1 MHVLSA
7 LLNPMHFPSKASNT
21 GLLVVCLF
29 LAACQNPAAPE
40 IVRQDEPSYAEPAEY
55 PSLDELEQARRDRE
69 DAERHRQYVANILY
83 DGMRALREDRLTTP
97 AEDSAFHYF
106 NRALALD
113 PGNQVA
119 IDGVQEI
126 VARYL
131 ELMEKAS
138 RQGHFETAEQFLDRA
153 RMVDPDATG
162 IAAAIENL
170 QMERER
176 THSVHRFEFAGVR
189 NQQAGVAESLREI
202 ASTVSETNAFVLITA
217 PNDEMGRWMYAQ
229 VQSGM
234 NNSRIRADIEIGEQ
248 PSVRLVVQ

>member
-1 MHVLSA
+1 MHEFPVRSRLLKSTAYLRPLGTLS
-7 LLNPMHFPSKASNT
+7 LV
-21 GLLVVCLF
+21 LLV
-29 LAACQNPAAPE
+29 AACQSTAPPTSQPTTPVPVEEMSEQTLAE
-40 IVRQDEPSYAEPAEY
+40 IQ
-55 PSLDELEQARRDRE
+55 QARHERE

-83 DGMRALREDRLTTP
+83 DGMRAVREDRLTTP
-97 AEDSAFHYF
+97 VEDSAYHYF

-119 IDGVQEI
+119 LDGLQDI
-126 VARYL
+126 VHRYL

-138 RQGHFETAEQFLDRA
+138 RQGHFDTAEQFLDRA
-153 RMVDPDATG
+153 RLVDPDASG
-162 IAAAIENL
+162 LSAAIDNL

-176 THSVHRFEFAGVR
+176 THSVHHFEFLGVR
-189 NQQAGVAESLREI
+189 NQQPIVAESLRQI
-202 ASTVSETNAFVLITA
+202 AGTVAQTNAFVLITA
-217 PNDEMGRWMYAQ
+217 PSDEMGRWMYAQ